1 MTDNKHIQNFFSQE
15 KEKESQAG
23 VSESEETEDQ
33 KETREQLGL
42 MSLLIN
48 AVTVGK
54 QNEFT
59 LSELKDTV
67 MAYAKGEVPE
77 VVTVLSKEDMDKFR
91 KASVLERVCESK

>member
-1 MTDNKHIQNFFSQE
+1 MTDNKHIRNFFSQE

-33 KETREQLGL
+33 KETRERLGL

>member
-1 MTDNKHIQNFFSQE
+1 
-15 KEKESQAG
+15 
-23 VSESEETEDQ
+23 
-33 KETREQLGL
+33 